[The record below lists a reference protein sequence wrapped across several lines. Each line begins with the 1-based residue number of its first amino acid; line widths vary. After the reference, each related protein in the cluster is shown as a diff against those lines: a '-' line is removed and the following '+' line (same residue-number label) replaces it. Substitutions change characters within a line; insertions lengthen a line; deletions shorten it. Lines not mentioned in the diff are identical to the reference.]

1 MNLPKPKRIQ
11 FGLLGLGQVG
21 RNIIRQYGSLGIH
34 WVSDSKGIWR
44 RADGLSLRQ
53 IDLTRIMKSKKSML
67 PKDTFANVTYK
78 EFDNL
83 TKQTDLLQSIIGE
96 RRDRWV
102 VIDST
107 YTDAKSAFEICS
119 TTMGCLAYCC
129 ANKTQW
135 ANYEFCRQLYERA
148 RREQTLL
155 CLNCT
160 QGVWLDQME
169 YLPVLLE
176 NFESGKLNL
185 VKRDNPSLNLF
196 YEKIWK
202 RVSPANAF
210 SQIDKQG
217 YLEPNASN
225 LFAEVKDQLIK
236 AKITQNFCSVLTK
249 IKAQETEQIQVD
261 DLFSKTPRSAK
272 PEDIANWHISNRKQG
287 LYPAL
292 TTEVQVKTDPA
303 EIITNLAFVNLPQGH
318 PLARD
323 FGGKNALCIEAD
335 EAHFTWTK
343 DSRRNK
349 KKQGFFLHSGFG
361 GARKTAD
368 KLVWEVKRVCRLNS
382 SKKQKEFNPIPIIFG
397 LKVEEGYAIHV
408 KHELSNRL

>member
-1 MNLPKPKRIQ
+1 MNLPKPKKVQ

-21 RNIIRQYGSLGIH
+21 RNIIRQYGSLGFN

-44 RADGLSLRQ
+44 GKDRLPLRE
-53 IDLTRIMKSKKSML
+53 IDLTHIMESKKSML
-67 PKDTFANVTYK
+67 SKDSVRNVTYK

-83 TKQTDLLQSIIGE
+83 TNQTNLLQSIIGE

-102 VIDST
+102 IIDST
-107 YTDAKSAFEICS
+107 YTDAKSAFKLCS
-119 TTMGCLAYCC
+119 ATMGCLAYCC

-148 RREQTLL
+148 RQEQTLL

-169 YLPVLLE
+169 YLPALLE

-196 YEKIWK
+196 YEKTWK
-202 RVSPANAF
+202 KISPSYAF
-210 SQIDKQG
+210 FQIGKQG
-217 YLEPNASN
+217 YLEPNASD

-236 AKITQNFCSVLTK
+236 AKITENFCSVLTK
-249 IKAQETEQIQVD
+249 IKAHETEQIRVE
-261 DLFSKTPRSAK
+261 DLFSEIPRSAK
-272 PEDIANWHISNRKQG
+272 PEDIANWHISNRKLG

-292 TTEVQVKTDPA
+292 TSEVQVKTDPA
-303 EIITNLAFVNLPQGH
+303 EIKTNSAFVNLPQDH

-335 EAHFTWTK
+335 EARFTWTK
-343 DSRRNK
+343 NSRRNMK
-349 KKQGFFLHSGFG
+349 KRGFFVHSGFG

-368 KLVWEVKRVCRLNS
+368 KLVWEAKRVCRLNS
-382 SKKQKEFNPIPIIFG
+382 SKKRKEFSPIPVLLG
-397 LKVEEGYAIHV
+397 LKVGEAYAIHV
-408 KHELSNRL
+408 KRELSDRL

>member
-1 MNLPKPKRIQ
+1 MLKPKRVQ

-21 RNIIRQYGSLGIH
+21 RNIIRQYGSLGFH
-34 WVSDSKGIWR
+34 WVSDSTSIWR
-44 RADGLSLRQ
+44 RTDGYSLRE
-53 IDLTRIMKSKKSML
+53 IDLTHIMKSKKSML
-67 PKDTFANVTYK
+67 PKHTVSNLTYN

-83 TKQTDLLQSIIGE
+83 TKQTDLLQSNIDQ

-102 VIDST
+102 IIDST
-107 YTDAKSAFEICS
+107 YTDAKTAFEICS

-148 RREQTLL
+148 RREQTFL

-202 RVSPANAF
+202 KVSPSNAF
-210 SQIDKQG
+210 SQIRKQG
-217 YLEPNASN
+217 YLEPNASD
-225 LFAEVKDQLIK
+225 LFAEVKDQMIK
-236 AKITQNFCSVLTK
+236 AKVTQNFCSALTK
-249 IKAQETEQIQVD
+249 IKADETEQIQVD
-261 DLFSKTPRSAK
+261 DLFSKMPRSAK
-272 PEDIANWHISNRKQG
+272 SEDIAIWHIFNRKQG

-303 EIITNLAFVNLPQGH
+303 EIKTNLAFVNLPQDH

-335 EAHFTWTK
+335 EARFTWTNN
-343 DSRRNK
+343 SRRNK
-349 KKQGFFLHSGFG
+349 KKRGIFIHSGFG
-361 GARKTAD
+361 GALKTAD
-368 KLVWEVKRVCRLNS
+368 KLVWEAKRVCRLNS
-382 SKKQKEFNPIPIIFG
+382 SKKRKEFTPIPVLFG
-397 LKVEEGYAIHV
+397 LKVGESYAIQV
-408 KHELSNRL
+408 KHALSDRL